1 LIVIRAP
8 LQRKLSLLVV
18 GALSGSLPLI
28 AHRAVAATTT
38 ATTSA
43 TATDCT
49 APNIGIRLGISAG
62 MLVLTCL
69 WQMGISLVIA
79 ELHHSPKVLQWCAQR
94 SSRRAVAM
102 LAGAGLTALGLVGD
116 ILVWALLLRALNL
129 FNSLETSFYFSA
141 MTFTTVGYGDV
152 LLPECWHLLSVG
164 LALNGLLMAGW
175 STALLVYVVQNV
187 LELRFNNRAPH

>member
-1 LIVIRAP
+1 MIVIRGP
-8 LQRKLSLLVV
+8 LRRNLSLLVV
-18 GALSGSLPLI
+18 GALSSSLPL
-28 AHRAVAATTT
+28 AARAATTVS
-38 ATTSA
+38 AAA
-43 TATDCT
+43 TASSTDCT
-49 APNIGIRLGISAG
+49 GPGLPIRLGISAG

-79 ELHHSPKVLQWCAQR
+79 QLHHSPKVLHWCAQR
-94 SSRRAVAM
+94 SSRRTVAM
-102 LAGAGLTALGLVGD
+102 LAGAALTALGLVGD
-116 ILVWALLLRALNL
+116 ILLWALLLRALNL

-152 LLPECWHLLSVG
+152 LLPECWHLLGVG

-175 STALLVYVVQNV
+175 STALLVYVVQHV

>member
-1 LIVIRAP
+1 MFVIRDP
-8 LQRKLSLLVV
+8 LWRNLSLLVV
-18 GALSGSLPLI
+18 GALSSSLPLV
-28 AHRAVAATTT
+28 ARAAT
-38 ATTSA
+38 ASS
-43 TATDCT
+43 TDCT
-49 APNIGIRLGISAG
+49 APGLPFRLGISAG

-94 SSRRAVAM
+94 SSRRAVTM
-102 LAGAGLTALGLVGD
+102 LAGAGLITLGLVGD
-116 ILVWALLLRALNL
+116 ILLWALLLKALNL
-129 FNSLETSFYFSA
+129 FNSLESSFYFSA
-141 MTFTTVGYGDV
+141 MTFTTVGYGNV

-175 STALLVYVVQNV
+175 STALLVYVVQHV

>member
-1 LIVIRAP
+1 VIRGP

-18 GALSGSLPLI
+18 GTLSGSLPLI
-28 AHRAVAATTT
+28 AHRAVAATT
-38 ATTSA
+38 AA
-43 TATDCT
+43 TAIDCT

-102 LAGAGLTALGLVGD
+102 LAGAALTALGLVGD
-116 ILVWALLLRALNL
+116 ILV
-129 FNSLETSFYFSA
+129 
-141 MTFTTVGYGDV
+141 
-152 LLPECWHLLSVG
+152 
-164 LALNGLLMAGW
+164 
-175 STALLVYVVQNV
+175 
-187 LELRFNNRAPH
+187 

>member
-1 LIVIRAP
+1 LIVIRSP
-8 LQRKLSLLVV
+8 LHRKLLLLLV

-28 AHRAVAATTT
+28 AHGAATAAEAATT
-38 ATTSA
+38 ASSS
-43 TATDCT
+43 DCT
-49 APNIGIRLGISAG
+49 PPGIGIRLGISAG

-79 ELHHSPKVLQWCAQR
+79 ELHHSPKVVQWCSQR
-94 SSRRAVAM
+94 SSRRTVAM
-102 LAGAGLTALGLVGD
+102 LTGAGLTALGLVGD
-116 ILVWALLLRALNL
+116 ILLWALLLRALNL
-129 FNSLETSFYFSA
+129 FNSLETSFYYSA

-175 STALLVYVVQNV
+175 STALLVYVVQHV

>member
-1 LIVIRAP
+1 
-8 LQRKLSLLVV
+8 
-18 GALSGSLPLI
+18 
-28 AHRAVAATTT
+28 
-38 ATTSA
+38 
-43 TATDCT
+43 
-49 APNIGIRLGISAG
+49 

-79 ELHHSPKVLQWCAQR
+79 ELHHSPKVVQWCAQH
-94 SSRRAVAM
+94 SSRRSLAM
-102 LAGAGLTALGLVGD
+102 LAGAGLITLGLVGD
-116 ILVWALLLRALNL
+116 ILLWALLLKALNL

-175 STALLVYVVQNV
+175 STALLVYVVQQV
-187 LELRFNNRAPH
+187 LELRFNNRTPH